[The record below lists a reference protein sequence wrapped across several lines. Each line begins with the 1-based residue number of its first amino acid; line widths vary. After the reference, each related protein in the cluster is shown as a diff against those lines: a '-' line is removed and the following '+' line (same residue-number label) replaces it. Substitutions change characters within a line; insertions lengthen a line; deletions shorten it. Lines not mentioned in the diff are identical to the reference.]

1 VIRQLL
7 NTLFVMT
14 QSSYAH
20 LEGETVRVE
29 AEGETLSQV
38 PLHHLGSIVLV
49 GNVMVS
55 PFLLHRCAEDGRS
68 VVWLDYNGRFKARME
83 GPVSGN
89 ILLRR
94 AQHAA
99 NADASRS
106 YDIARCIV
114 AGKIQNMR
122 GNLLRAARDTL
133 QPAIAERLRSAAE
146 SLGQCLAALR
156 VRDNQRDC
164 GWEVLDNIRGVEG
177 MTARIYFESFPAMIK
192 AQKGDFVIRRRTRR
206 PPRDKVN
213 ALMSFLYA
221 LLVNDCVAAAE
232 GVGLDPQVG
241 FLHAVRPGRPSMALD
256 LMEEL
261 RPVVADRLALTLINR
276 SQIRPEH
283 FEDRPGGAVY
293 LNEQG
298 RREVIT
304 AYQRRKQEEVPHNL
318 LAEKI
323 SFGLVPHVQA
333 RIMARHLRGDCEA
346 YTPYVQR

>member
-1 VIRQLL
+1 MIRQLL

-20 LEGETVRVE
+20 LEGETVKVE

-38 PLHHLGSIVLV
+38 PLHHLGSLVLV

-89 ILLRR
+89 VLLWR
-94 AQHAA
+94 AQHTAHT
-99 NADASRS
+99 DASQS
-106 YDIARCIV
+106 YEIARCIV

-122 GNLLRAARDTL
+122 TNLLRAARDTL
-133 QPAIAERLRSAAE
+133 QLSASGKLRSAAE
-146 SLGQCLAALR
+146 TLGQCLTALR
-156 VRDNQRDC
+156 VHDDQPDSRAED
-164 GWEVLDNIRGVEG
+164 LDKIRGVEG
-177 MTARIYFESFPAMIK
+177 MTARVYFESFSTMIK
-192 AQKGDFVIRRRTRR
+192 AQKGDFVLRRRTRR
-206 PPRDKVN
+206 PPRDRVN

-221 LLVNDCVAAAE
+221 LLVNDCVASAE

-261 RPVVADRLALTLINR
+261 RPLVADRLALALINR

-304 AYQRRKQEEVPHNL
+304 AYQRRKQEEVPHSL

-323 SFGLVPHVQA
+323 PLGLVPHVQA

-346 YTPYVQR
+346 YTPYVPR